1 MTNVVNLNCISRL
14 DLPADRVLE
23 AAIEKLDK
31 VVLIGYDKEGKEYF
45 ASSIADGG
53 EVLWL
58 MERMKK
64 ALLNVG
70 EE

>member
-1 MTNVVNLNCISRL
+1 MAEIINLNCVTRL

-23 AAIEKLDK
+23 SAIGKLDK
-31 VVLIGYDKEGKEYF
+31 VIIMGYDKDAKEYF
-45 ASSIADGG
+45 ASSVADGG

-64 ALLNVG
+64 ALLVAG